1 MSTADDRRRGG
12 LLRRHRDFRLLWG
25 GETANR
31 FGSAVTG
38 LAMPLIAVTALH
50 ATTFQVALLGA
61 AGWLPWLVLGLP
73 VGVWVD
79 RMRRRPVML
88 ASSAVSLALLL
99 TVPAAAAAAGV
110 LTLAQLLAVAVGTG
124 TAGVFFQTAYTA
136 YLPGLL
142 DPADQA
148 EGNAKLHGSAS
159 AAGIAGL
166 GSGGLI
172 SQLAGPVGGLV
183 ANAATFVLSL
193 WCTARIRHREVLPP
207 ARERSLRREV
217 HDGLGLVFGDVW
229 FRTLTLW
236 GAACNLALTGFQSI
250 LVVFLV
256 REVHLPPGAVGS
268 LVAVGSVGGI
278 AGAAVARRVAAA
290 IGTARAMLVFEIG
303 LPLLTLLVPLTTPGA
318 GLAFYLVG
326 AFAVSAGVVAG
337 NVVKSTF
344 QQQYCP
350 PELLGRLSASSSVL
364 NFGAIPVGAVLAGL
378 LGTEIGLRPAMWVL
392 TAGVPLAGLIL
403 WWSPVRRCRDLP
415 VRMRGAVAAGSP
427 GQERCAAR

>member
-99 TVPAAAAAAGV
+99 TVPAAAAAGV

-217 HDGLGLVFGDVW
+217 RDGLGLVFGDVW

-236 GAACNLALTGFQSI
+236 GAAGNLALTGFQSI

-415 VRMRGAVAAGSP
+415 VRVRGAVAAGSP